1 MKSIIIDGISCIV
14 ETIIMVYFI
23 ESACKRRPV
32 RLLTSRVHTFFILF
46 LADLGISF
54 LSIPTY
60 IQILVLFSA
69 SMLALLIFYTGNIL
83 KKIYLSTVLVLL
95 TIVSSLLTLYIVSWV
110 SNIDYAKL
118 IERSDIIRILT
129 NVMCK
134 LLFFISVKI
143 VLKYLRKEKIHVA
156 AHTTLVYAVLLVASV
171 LAIVKI
177 RNGLFNCKI
186 DAVFSTH
193 ITIVIII
200 VDLCL
205 YLMLHYYSE
214 SSQRQLDIEM
224 QKLTI
229 QQQQK
234 DIETIIQDYYEILKI
249 RHDIKRNLSI
259 AAEMLNEKEYDKLG
273 AFIKS
278 FQDNNI
284 GNIKTY
290 INTSNRMFNA
300 IINQKLNEAEQRN
313 IKIECFIFND
323 LSDFTGMSDQELC
336 LIFLNLLDNAIEAEA
351 EVENPII
358 KLNIFQ
364 NRGYVCFKIENIV
377 DKNILETNP
386 NLHTTKQDK
395 RMHGVGLKSVREII
409 DRHDGIFNVSQNEKW
424 FSAEIML
431 LKHDV

>member
-1 MKSIIIDGISCIV
+1 MTEFLV
-14 ETIIMVYFI
+14 TIIVVYFI

-32 RLLTSRVHTFFILF
+32 RLLTSRVHTFFILL
-46 LADLGISF
+46 LADLSISF
-54 LSIPTY
+54 LSVPTY

-134 LLFFISVKI
+134 LFFFISVKI

-156 AHTTLVYAVLLVASV
+156 AHTTLIYAVLLVASV

-186 DAVFSTH
+186 DAVFSTY

-300 IINQKLNEAEQRN
+300 IINQKLSEAEQRN

-323 LSDFTGMSDQELC
+323 LSDFNGMSDQELC

-409 DRHDGIFNVSQNEKW
+409 DRHDGIFNFSQNEKW

>member
-32 RLLTSRVHTFFILF
+32 RLLTSRVHTFFILL

-186 DAVFSTH
+186 DAVFSTY

-259 AAEMLNEKEYDKLG
+259 AAEMLNEKVG

-323 LSDFTGMSDQELC
+323 LSDFNGMSDQELC

>member
-1 MKSIIIDGISCIV
+1 M
-14 ETIIMVYFI
+14 
-23 ESACKRRPV
+23 
-32 RLLTSRVHTFFILF
+32 
-46 LADLGISF
+46 
-54 LSIPTY
+54 
-60 IQILVLFSA
+60 
-69 SMLALLIFYTGNIL
+69 
-83 KKIYLSTVLVLL
+83 
-95 TIVSSLLTLYIVSWV
+95 
-110 SNIDYAKL
+110 
-118 IERSDIIRILT
+118 
-129 NVMCK
+129 
-134 LLFFISVKI
+134 
-143 VLKYLRKEKIHVA
+143 
-156 AHTTLVYAVLLVASV
+156 
-171 LAIVKI
+171 
-177 RNGLFNCKI
+177 
-186 DAVFSTH
+186 
-193 ITIVIII
+193 III

-323 LSDFTGMSDQELC
+323 LSDFNGMSDQELC

>member
-1 MKSIIIDGISCIV
+1 MKSIIIDGISCII
-14 ETIIMVYFI
+14 ETIIVVYFI

-32 RLLTSRVHTFFILF
+32 RLLTSRVHTFLILL

-54 LSIPTY
+54 LSIPLY
-60 IQILVLFSA
+60 IQISVLFSA
-69 SMLALLIFYTGNIL
+69 CMLVLLIFYTGNVI
-83 KKIYLSTVLVLL
+83 KKIYFSIMLVLL
-95 TIVSSLLTLYIVSWV
+95 TIASSMLALYIVSWV
-110 SNIDYAKL
+110 SNINYAEL

-129 NVMCK
+129 NIASK
-134 LLFFISVKI
+134 LFYFISVKI

-156 AHTTLVYAVLLVASV
+156 AHTTLIYAIFLIASA

-177 RNGLFNCKI
+177 RNGLFSCKI
-186 DAVFSTH
+186 DAVFSTY

-300 IINQKLNEAEQRN
+300 IINQKLSEAEQRN

-323 LSDFTGMSDQELC
+323 LSDFNGMSDQELC

-409 DRHDGIFNVSQNEKW
+409 DRHDGIFNFSQNEKW

>member
-32 RLLTSRVHTFFILF
+32 RLLTSRVHTFFILL

-129 NVMCK
+129 NVMCI
-134 LLFFISVKI
+134 LFFISVKI

-186 DAVFSTH
+186 DAVFSTY

>member
-1 MKSIIIDGISCIV
+1 
-14 ETIIMVYFI
+14 
-23 ESACKRRPV
+23 
-32 RLLTSRVHTFFILF
+32 
-46 LADLGISF
+46 
-54 LSIPTY
+54 
-60 IQILVLFSA
+60 
-69 SMLALLIFYTGNIL
+69 MLALLIFYTGNIL

-186 DAVFSTH
+186 DAVFSTY

>member
-1 MKSIIIDGISCIV
+1 MKSIIIDGISCII
-14 ETIIMVYFI
+14 ETIIVVYFI

-32 RLLTSRVHTFFILF
+32 RLLTSRVHTFLILL

-54 LSIPTY
+54 LSIPLY
-60 IQILVLFSA
+60 IQISVLFSA
-69 SMLALLIFYTGNIL
+69 CMLVLLIFYTGNVI
-83 KKIYLSTVLVLL
+83 KKIYFSIMLVLL
-95 TIVSSLLTLYIVSWV
+95 TIASSMLALYIVSWV
-110 SNIDYAKL
+110 SNINYAEL

-129 NVMCK
+129 NIASK
-134 LLFFISVKI
+134 LFYFISVKI

-156 AHTTLVYAVLLVASV
+156 AHTTLIYAIFLIASA

-177 RNGLFNCKI
+177 RNGLFSCKI
-186 DAVFSTH
+186 DAVFSTY

-300 IINQKLNEAEQRN
+300 IINQKLSEAEQCN

-323 LSDFTGMSDQELC
+323 LSDFNGMSDQELC

-409 DRHDGIFNVSQNEKW
+409 DRHDGIFNFSQNEKW

>member
-1 MKSIIIDGISCIV
+1 MKSIIIDGISCII

-32 RLLTSRVHTFFILF
+32 RLLTSRVHTFFILL

-54 LSIPTY
+54 LNIPLY
-60 IQILVLFSA
+60 IQISVLFSA
-69 SMLALLIFYTGNIL
+69 CVLVLLIFYTGNVI
-83 KKIYLSTVLVLL
+83 KKIYFSIMLVLL
-95 TIVSSLLTLYIVSWV
+95 TIASSMLALYIVSWV
-110 SNIDYAKL
+110 SNINYAEL

-129 NVMCK
+129 NIASK
-134 LLFFISVKI
+134 LFYFISVKI

-156 AHTTLVYAVLLVASV
+156 AHTTLIYAIFLIASA

-186 DAVFSTH
+186 DAVSSTY

-200 VDLCL
+200 MDLCL

-249 RHDIKRNLSI
+249 RHDIKRNISI
-259 AAEMLNEKEYDKLG
+259 AAEMLKEKEYDKLG

-300 IINQKLNEAEQRN
+300 IINQKLSEAEQHN

-323 LSDFTGMSDQELC
+323 LSDFNGMSDQELC

-431 LKHDV
+431 LRHDV

>member
-1 MKSIIIDGISCIV
+1 MTEFLV
-14 ETIIMVYFI
+14 TIIVVYFI

-32 RLLTSRVHTFFILF
+32 RLLTSRVHTFFILL
-46 LADLGISF
+46 LADLSISF
-54 LSIPTY
+54 LSVPTY

-134 LLFFISVKI
+134 LFFFISVKI

-156 AHTTLVYAVLLVASV
+156 AHTTLIYAVLLVASV

-186 DAVFSTH
+186 DAVFSTY

-300 IINQKLNEAEQRN
+300 IINQKLSEAEQRN

-323 LSDFTGMSDQELC
+323 LSDFNGMSDQELC

-409 DRHDGIFNVSQNEKW
+409 DRHDGIFNFSQNEKW
-424 FSAEIML
+424 FRAEIML

>member
-23 ESACKRRPV
+23 ESACKRRAV
-32 RLLTSRVHTFFILF
+32 RSLTSRAHTFFILL

-54 LSIPTY
+54 LSIPLY
-60 IQILVLFSA
+60 IQISVLFSA
-69 SMLALLIFYTGNIL
+69 CMLVLLVFYTGNVI
-83 KKIYLSTVLVLL
+83 KKIYFSIMLVLL
-95 TIVSSLLTLYIVSWV
+95 TIASSMLALYIVSWV
-110 SNIDYAKL
+110 SNINYAEL
-118 IERSDIIRILT
+118 ISRSDIIRILT
-129 NVMCK
+129 NIASK
-134 LLFFISVKI
+134 LFYFISVKI
-143 VLKYLRKEKIHVA
+143 VLKYLRKEKIHVST
-156 AHTTLVYAVLLVASV
+156 HTTLIYAVLLIASV

-186 DAVFSTH
+186 DAVFSTY

-249 RHDIKRNLSI
+249 RHDIKRNISS
-259 AAEMLNEKEYDKLG
+259 AAEMFNEKEYDKLG

-278 FQDNNI
+278 FQNNSI

-290 INTSNRMFNA
+290 VNTSNRMFNA

-323 LSDFTGMSDQELC
+323 LSDFNGMSDQELC

-351 EVENPII
+351 EVEDPII

-409 DRHDGIFNVSQNEKW
+409 DRHDGIFNISQNEKW

>member
-23 ESACKRRPV
+23 ESACKRRAV
-32 RLLTSRVHTFFILF
+32 RSLTSRAHTFFILL

-54 LSIPTY
+54 LSIPLY
-60 IQILVLFSA
+60 IQISILFSA
-69 SMLALLIFYTGNIL
+69 SMLVLLVFYTGNVI
-83 KKIYLSTVLVLL
+83 KKIYFSIMLVLL
-95 TIVSSLLTLYIVSWV
+95 TIASSMLALYIVSWV
-110 SNIDYAKL
+110 SNINYAEL
-118 IERSDIIRILT
+118 ISRSDIIRILT
-129 NVMCK
+129 NIASK
-134 LLFFISVKI
+134 LFYFISVKI
-143 VLKYLRKEKIHVA
+143 VLKYLRKEKIHVST
-156 AHTTLVYAVLLVASV
+156 HTTLIYAVLLIASV

-177 RNGLFNCKI
+177 RNGLFSCKI
-186 DAVFSTH
+186 DAVFSTY

-249 RHDIKRNLSI
+249 RHDIKRNISI

-273 AFIKS
+273 TFIKS
-278 FQDNNI
+278 FQNNSI

-290 INTSNRMFNA
+290 VNTSNRMFNA

-323 LSDFTGMSDQELC
+323 LSDFNGMSDQELC

-351 EVENPII
+351 EVEDPII

-377 DKNILETNP
+377 DRNILETNP

-424 FSAEIML
+424 FNAEIML

>member
-1 MKSIIIDGISCIV
+1 MLKPLSW
-14 ETIIMVYFI
+14 FI
-23 ESACKRRPV
+23 FACKRRPV
-32 RLLTSRVHTFFILF
+32 RLLTSRVHTFFILL

-186 DAVFSTH
+186 DAVFSTY

>member
-1 MKSIIIDGISCIV
+1 MKSIIIDGISCII

-54 LSIPTY
+54 LSIPLY
-60 IQILVLFSA
+60 IQISVLFSA
-69 SMLALLIFYTGNIL
+69 CVLVLLIFYTGNVI
-83 KKIYLSTVLVLL
+83 KKIYFSIMLVLL
-95 TIVSSLLTLYIVSWV
+95 TIASSMLALYIVSWV
-110 SNIDYAKL
+110 SNINYAEL

-129 NVMCK
+129 NIASK
-134 LLFFISVKI
+134 LFYFISVKI

-156 AHTTLVYAVLLVASV
+156 AHTTLIYAIFLIASA

-177 RNGLFNCKI
+177 RNGLFNYKI
-186 DAVFSTH
+186 DAVSSTY

-200 VDLCL
+200 MDLCL

-249 RHDIKRNLSI
+249 RHDIKRNISI
-259 AAEMLNEKEYDKLG
+259 AAEMLKEKEYDKLG

-300 IINQKLNEAEQRN
+300 IINQKLSEAEQHN
-313 IKIECFIFND
+313 IKIECFIFNN
-323 LSDFTGMSDQELC
+323 LSDFNGMSDQELC

>member
-14 ETIIMVYFI
+14 ETIIVVYFI

-32 RLLTSRVHTFFILF
+32 RLLTSRVHTFLILL

-54 LSIPTY
+54 LSIPLY
-60 IQILVLFSA
+60 IQISVLFSA
-69 SMLALLIFYTGNIL
+69 CMLVLLIFYTGNVI
-83 KKIYLSTVLVLL
+83 KKIYFSIMLVLL
-95 TIVSSLLTLYIVSWV
+95 TIASSMLALYIVSWV
-110 SNIDYAKL
+110 SNINYAEL

-129 NVMCK
+129 NIASK
-134 LLFFISVKI
+134 LFYFISVKI

-156 AHTTLVYAVLLVASV
+156 AHTTLIYAIFLIASA

-177 RNGLFNCKI
+177 RNGLFSCKI
-186 DAVFSTH
+186 DAVFSTY

-300 IINQKLNEAEQRN
+300 IINQKLSEAEQCN

-323 LSDFTGMSDQELC
+323 LSDFNGMSDQELC

-409 DRHDGIFNVSQNEKW
+409 DRHDGIFNFSQNEKW